1 MIRDIAL
8 PVALLSLLQV
18 GMCAPDEAPT
28 PPEEVELQVLPDDMR
43 GRWGL
48 VDADCERGRSD
59 AKGLMV
65 VTARHL
71 TFYESRA
78 TLREV
83 DHLGPERVA
92 AEFSYTGEGTTWSQ
106 DVSLTLTE
114 DGDRLQR
121 QETGPEA
128 EPVDLTYRRCDGG

>member
-18 GMCAPDEAPT
+18 GMCAPDEVSP
-28 PPEEVELQVLPDDMR
+28 PPEEVALEVLPEEMR

-48 VDADCERGRSD
+48 TDADCARGAAES
-59 AKGLMV
+59 KGLMV

-71 TFYESRA
+71 TFYDSRA

-83 DHLGPERVA
+83 EHLGPETVN
-92 AEFSYTGEGTTWSQ
+92 AEFAFTGAGTTWSQ
-106 DVSLTLTE
+106 DVSLTL
-114 DGDRLQR
+114 GDDQDTLRR
-121 QETGPEA
+121 QEVGPDA
-128 EPVDLTYRRCDGG
+128 ESVDLIYRRCDGD

>member
-28 PPEEVELQVLPDDMR
+28 PSEEVELQVLPDEMR

-48 VDADCERGRSD
+48 VAEDCGPGRAD

-78 TLREV
+78 TMRDV
-83 DHLGPERVA
+83 VQLGPEKVEA
-92 AEFSYTGEGTTWSQ
+92 QFSYTGEGQTWSH
-106 DVSLTLTE
+106 DVLLTLSE
-114 DGDRLQR
+114 QGDTLTRR
-121 QETGPEA
+121 ETGPEA
-128 EPVDLTYRRCDGG
+128 APVDLTYQRCEGG

>member
-18 GMCAPDEAPT
+18 GFCAPDEAPT
-28 PPEEVELQVLPDDMR
+28 PPEEVELEVLPDGMR

-48 VDADCERGRSD
+48 VAADCGPGGAD

-78 TLREV
+78 TLGDV
-83 DHLGPERVA
+83 AHLGPEKVK
-92 AEFSYTGEGTTWSQ
+92 AEFSYTGEGQVWSQ
-106 DVSLTLTE
+106 DVTLRLSE
-114 DGDRLQR
+114 EGDTLMRR
-121 QETGPEA
+121 ETGPEA
-128 EPVDLTYRRCDGG
+128 DPVELSYQRCESG

>member
-28 PPEEVELQVLPDDMR
+28 PPEEVELQVLPDHMR

-48 VDADCERGRSD
+48 VAEDCGPGRAD

-83 DHLGPERVA
+83 DRLGPETVE
-92 AEFSYTGEGTTWSQ
+92 AEFSYTGEGMTWSQ
-106 DVSLTLTE
+106 DVSLTLSD
-114 DGDRLQR
+114 DGQSLRR
-121 QETGPEA
+121 QETGPDA
-128 EPVDLTYRRCDGG
+128 GPVDLTYQRCEGG

>member
-18 GMCAPDEAPT
+18 GMCAPDEASP
-28 PPEEVELQVLPDDMR
+28 PPQEVALEVLPEEMR

-48 VDADCERGRSD
+48 TDADCARGAAES
-59 AKGLMV
+59 KGLMV

-71 TFYESRA
+71 TFYDSRA

-83 DHLGPERVA
+83 EHLGPEKVSA
-92 AEFSYTGEGTTWSQ
+92 AFSYTGAGTTWTQ
-106 DVSLTLTE
+106 DVALTLTE
-114 DGDRLQR
+114 DEGRLQR
-121 QETGPEA
+121 QEGGPDA
-128 EPVDLTYRRCDGG
+128 EPVDLIYRRCDGD